1 MNITLHLISSTKLRS
16 FAHETC
22 LLFTC
27 IREPGHR
34 QTYSRLQEL
43 RNLPT
48 TRVTKKRELAL
59 ETLSIMAVL
68 TYMRM
73 HCLDLLRTRLV
84 LYLVKFLRNQ
94 LVAAGRPT
102 HRSPSAQ
109 VLQNDRP
116 AVFTFKPP
124 ITPTSFKEHVK
135 KAYSCATEVARDMD
149 LKNEATSGS
158 LPLRMTHIFTA
169 SMITAD

>member
-1 MNITLHLISSTKLRS
+1 MNIDLVSSTKLRS
-16 FAHETC
+16 FAHKAC

-27 IREPGHR
+27 IREPGRR

-59 ETLSIMAVL
+59 ETPSIMAVL
-68 TYMRM
+68 TYMHMR
-73 HCLDLLRTRLV
+73 CLDLLRTRLV
-84 LYLVKFLRNQ
+84 LYLVKFLVNI
-94 LVAAGRPT
+94 LGAAGRPT

-109 VLQNDRP
+109 DLQNDRP
-116 AVFTFKPP
+116 AVFKFKPP